1 MLIRGVVIVTPKQP
15 YLDWYAGLDDSGILS
30 DPAGEQTVYL
40 VPSFES
46 EEEAWALL
54 GEVHDD
60 IFRNERWGWHTDP
73 AAWPKDRSFDS
84 FKQWFRIAFH
94 SIVED
99 LCDDEIVDEDD
110 EADDE

>member
-1 MLIRGVVIVTPKQP
+1 MRAWTILEFFPTPQASRP
-15 YLDWYAGLDDSGILS
+15 F
-30 DPAGEQTVYL
+30 T
-40 VPSFES
+40 SFRAS
-46 EEEAWALL
+46 RARRRPGRCS